1 MITILS
7 RKSVKSIQNVLNET
21 ETYLSN
27 IFNKDLDTVSKG
39 AYTQARANI
48 KYEAFKEL
56 ETDVRDKFYMD
67 YDYKTFKGFRLLAI
81 DGSIIT
87 LPNNNE
93 TKKEFGSTKVSNQYK
108 DKDKSI
114 VQARVSLLYDVLNN
128 IIVDSTIA
136 HNKTHEIKI
145 AINNHL
151 LQVKKDDLIIFDRG
165 YPSYELFARII
176 HKTEADFVVRL
187 KKGVYKKYTD
197 ILFDK
202 DSKVTDITVTLTPS
216 TKEVKNLCKKGN
228 LPKSIQVRFVKVIL
242 DNKDIEVLATSVLDK
257 TILSTQEFKKL
268 YFNRW
273 KIESYYDIMKNR
285 LSLENFS
292 GTTVLSIKQD
302 FYATMFISN
311 LESALSHGLNEELE
325 NEKGNKR
332 RKYTQKVNKSVSFN
346 TIKNYTFDLFLLPN
360 RDKVKTLDKI
370 YKQLRTNLVAIRANR
385 HYKRPD
391 SKESKNTK
399 AIKSANFYKRKK
411 KSGF

>member
-1 MITILS
+1 MAIIKLHA
-7 RKSVKSIQNVLNET
+7 R
-21 ETYLSN
+21 N
-27 IFNKDLDTVSKG
+27 INLKCK
-39 AYTQARANI
+39 
-48 KYEAFKEL
+48 
-56 ETDVRDKFYMD
+56 
-67 YDYKTFKGFRLLAI
+67 LAI
-81 DGSIIT
+81 FAMAEYALAELIPSKRLRDNIMINIHLRHHS
-87 LPNNNE
+87 NE
-93 TKKEFGSTKVSNQYK
+93 GEAK
-108 DKDKSI
+108 
-114 VQARVSLLYDVLNN
+114 L
-128 IIVDSTIA
+128 
-136 HNKTHEIKI
+136 
-145 AINNHL
+145 
-151 LQVKKDDLIIFDRG
+151 DRETNR
-165 YPSYELFARII
+165 YRPRSF
-176 HKTEADFVVRL
+176 
-187 KKGVYKKYTD
+187 
-197 ILFDK
+197 
-202 DSKVTDITVTLTPS
+202 
-216 TKEVKNLCKKGN
+216 
-228 LPKSIQVRFVKVIL
+228 KVIL

-346 TIKNYTFDLFLLPN
+346 AIKNYTFDLFLLPN
-360 RDKVKTLDKI
+360 KDKVKTLDKI